1 LTGAIELIVK
11 KAQDEPHFA
20 AMYAALCL
28 KLSRTPMEFEEEG
41 KKKIFKKMLLTQCQK
56 EFETDT
62 NYKMEKAIE
71 GVEDEEERQL
81 KKSIVKKHYL
91 GHMRFIGELYKG
103 DLISIKIMLMV
114 LPQLL
119 EGNGEN
125 GEVDEEKV
133 ECFAKLMAVIGL
145 ILEQQSVRLRDIG
158 KSGSFDKLKEFWDI
172 VENFA
177 GESKGGTVSNR
188 IKFMLQDLLEMRDN
202 GECMII
208 YRYYSRRRFI
218 FTFS

>member
-1 LTGAIELIVK
+1 
-11 KAQDEPHFA
+11 
-20 AMYAALCL
+20 
-28 KLSRTPMEFEEEG
+28 
-41 KKKIFKKMLLTQCQK
+41 
-56 EFETDT
+56 
-62 NYKMEKAIE
+62 
-71 GVEDEEERQL
+71 
-81 KKSIVKKHYL
+81 
-91 GHMRFIGELYKG
+91 
-103 DLISIKIMLMV
+103 
-114 LPQLL
+114 
-119 EGNGEN
+119 
-125 GEVDEEKV
+125 
-133 ECFAKLMAVIGL
+133 MAVIGL